1 MAHGVYE
8 IWYRS
13 ARNYWGVIYLG
24 ERDIGPRCSS
34 KRLLSHSWTLYH
46 RRWRLINDLTTS
58 WWTMWNLFEG
68 VYHVSIPT
76 ARPDNTALIYGY
88 RPFFVAGKFA
98 AAITLRIIIGKGR
111 FTAYLLF
118 KCNHISESCAHFT
131 ICTTIFYNLPPST
144 NKGLELFHLYITF
157 ALMVLCSV
165 VIS

>member
-76 ARPDNTALIYGY
+76 AQTDNTALIYGR
-88 RPFFVAGKFA
+88 RPFFVAGKFV
-98 AAITLRIIIGKGR
+98 AAIRCSANNNRGRQIYDIFSFPMRPYGRRVHKLFIICKS
-111 FTAYLLF
+111 LLQV
-118 KCNHISESCAHFT
+118 IM
-131 ICTTIFYNLPPST
+131 LQQ
-144 NKGLELFHLYITF
+144 YIN
-157 ALMVLCSV
+157 
-165 VIS
+165 

>member
-1 MAHGVYE
+1 MACMKYGIAPHAITEGLF
-8 IWYRS
+8 IS
-13 ARNYWGVIYLG
+13 G

-88 RPFFVAGKFA
+88 RPFFVTGKFA
-98 AAITLRIIIGKGR
+98 AAIILRIIIAEGR
-111 FTAYLLF
+111 FTTYSLF
-118 KCNHISESCAHFT
+118 KCNHISKKHAQFIMYVGT
-131 ICTTIFYNLPPST
+131 FMFIST
-144 NKGLELFHLYITF
+144 CFVITF
-157 ALMVLCSV
+157 E
-165 VIS
+165 